1 MPFSLVSGPET
12 SLREARASV
21 AARSEVCCTL
31 HRQVATSGLST
42 AACRSHCLRCIRGPA
57 IVAAVL
63 TFACAS
69 PPLENVPPGF
79 ELHPE
84 FELELV
90 AAEPVVVD
98 PIDLA
103 FDERGRAF
111 VLELPGYPDMER
123 PARIVTVSDTDG
135 DGRWDRRRL
144 FAGDLGMADSI
155 LPWREG
161 LLAAAPPDIVYLED
175 ADGDGRA
182 DRRDVL
188 LSGFAEGNPQH
199 NVNALRY
206 GLDNWVYG
214 VNGGNG
220 ARPFWPE
227 APEEAVELGQDDF
240 RVDFGSRRFEPTG
253 RGAGGFGMTFGI
265 WGRSF
270 ATHNLDHLSQLVIP
284 RRYLGR
290 LPPSWR
296 SGRLRLAAH
305 PDGGPAEL
313 FPIGVRQTRPNHPEQ
328 STRFSAACA
337 VTAYGGGAFDGGGPI
352 GDRLAV
358 FVADP
363 SANVV
368 HRAVVDTDGAA
379 AEAGRGR
386 PGVEFLAST
395 DPLFRPV
402 NLRVGPDGALYV
414 LDMHRGVIEHPEW
427 IPDPVEA
434 ALDLYEGDDRGR
446 VYRIV
451 PARGLPAWAAD
462 GGGLDRSQT
471 TGLVEAL
478 GHANRWR
485 RLTAQRLLV
494 EEHGAEPPAAL
505 VTSLRQRVLET
516 DNPLGRL
523 HALWSLAG
531 LGALDR
537 ATLEALFGDPHP
549 ELRRNAVLALEEL
562 RDELPEAEAWRL
574 AETMVGLIGDPEPA
588 VRLQAIVTAGLLLES
603 EPTLAV
609 ELGRAVA
616 SAVVTGVSRG
626 VAETPASVGVES
638 PKRSQLVRDG
648 PWLRLAAVSVLADD
662 PVAALRLLLASGGS
676 IDPGA
681 ADVVERM
688 AALVPAERLGDVIGD
703 SLVLRALS
711 EAGAG
716 SAGTG
721 RALLAG
727 LTAAASGAGGAG
739 FAGADLLAPLR
750 RLRRSSDDLLAEA
763 AWRMTAALE
772 IDVTAEEVAHLDCAG
787 VRAADA
793 DRDVVERLEALALFG
808 LRRLWPVGAEKGAAP
823 CPDAGGTV
831 SGEALDGGSWLERM
845 GSLMDAG
852 HPAAVQRAA
861 MAELAVAEE
870 SAVTA
875 YVIDRWPYLGPAARR
890 DAGSYLI
897 RGRGRHDALLDAL
910 ESGRIRLG
918 EMNFILERRRFLL
931 RSPDQN
937 VRRRA
942 AALFDDAGVVTRA
955 EAIAAMLPALELAG
969 NPERG
974 EALFLELCARC
985 HQVGGI
991 GLGPGPNLDGIG
1003 RKSGETLLHDIL
1015 DPNAAVDA
1023 AYVNYVVETVEG
1035 EVVSGILAE
1044 SSESGV
1050 VLRAADDTVIEVR
1063 AERIRAVRSDGLSMM
1078 PEELEAGL
1086 GPADLADLLAFLSRS

>member
-1 MPFSLVSGPET
+1 MAVSA
-12 SLREARASV
+12 L
-21 AARSEVCCTL
+21 
-31 HRQVATSGLST
+31 
-42 AACRSHCLRCIRGPA
+42 AC
-57 IVAAVL
+57 V
-63 TFACAS
+63 
-69 PPLENVPPGF
+69 PPVPQGVPPGF

-103 FDERGRAF
+103 FDERARVF
-111 VLELPGYPDMER
+111 VLELPGYPDMKR

-144 FAGDLGMADSI
+144 FAGGLGMADSI
-155 LPWREG
+155 LPWRDG
-161 LLAAAPPDIVYLED
+161 LLVAAPPDILYLED
-175 ADGDGRA
+175 ADGDGKA
-182 DRRDVL
+182 DRREVL

-240 RVDFGSRRFEPTG
+240 RVDFGSRRFEATG
-253 RGAGGFGMTFGI
+253 RGAGGFGMTFGV

-270 ATHNLDHLSQLVIP
+270 ATHNLDHLSQLVIA

-290 LPPSWR
+290 LPPSWQ

-328 STRFSAACA
+328 SSRFSAACA
-337 VTAYGGGAFDGGGPI
+337 VTAYGGGAFESAGLT

-368 HRAVVDTDGAA
+368 HRAVVDAGGAA
-379 AEAGRGR
+379 TEAGRGR

-427 IPDPVEA
+427 IPDSVEA
-434 ALDLYEGDDRGR
+434 ELDLYEGNDRGR
-446 VYRIV
+446 VYRVV
-451 PARGLPAWAAD
+451 PSGGLPAWAAD
-462 GGGLDRSQT
+462 GVGLDRSQT

-494 EEHGAEPPAAL
+494 EEHRAEPPATL
-505 VTSLRQRVLET
+505 VSSLRERALET
-516 DNPLGRL
+516 DNSLGRL

-537 ATLEALFGDPHP
+537 PTLEVLLDDAHP
-549 ELRRNAVLALEEL
+549 ELRRNAVLAFEEL
-562 RDELPEAEAWRL
+562 RGELPETEARRL
-574 AETMVGLIGDPEPA
+574 AETIVGLIGDPEPG
-588 VRLQAIVTAGLLLES
+588 VRLQAILTAGLLLES
-603 EPTLAV
+603 EPRLRPDF
-609 ELGRAVA
+609 GRAVA
-616 SAVVTGVSRG
+616 TAVVAGVTRP
-626 VAETPASVGVES
+626 AARTPASAGAES
-638 PKRSQLVRDG
+638 LTRSELERDG
-648 PWLRLAAVSVLADD
+648 PWLRLAAASVLADD
-662 PVAALRLLLASGGS
+662 PVAALRLLLAAGRSV
-676 IDPGA
+676 DPGA
-681 ADVVERM
+681 VDVVERQ
-688 AALVPAERLGDVIGD
+688 AALVPAERLGEMMDD
-703 SLVLRALS
+703 PLVLRALT
-711 EAGAG
+711 EVGADG
-716 SAGTG
+716 SGTG

-727 LTAAASGAGGAG
+727 LTGAASSAGSAG
-739 FAGADLLAPLR
+739 FVDADLAAPLR
-750 RLRRSSDDLLAEA
+750 RLRRSDDDPLAEA
-763 AWRMTAALE
+763 AWRMTAAVG
-772 IDVTAEEVAHLDCAG
+772 IDVPIEDIAHLDCAG
-787 VRAADA
+787 KRAADGA
-793 DRDVVERLEALALFG
+793 RDVGERLEALALFG
-808 LRRLWPVGAEKGAAP
+808 LRRLWPAGTEEGAAP
-823 CPDAGGTV
+823 CPDAGGAGT
-831 SGEALDGGSWLERM
+831 GEPFDGGSWLERM
-845 GSLMDAG
+845 GSLMDVEN
-852 HPAAVQRAA
+852 PAAVQRAA
-861 MAELAVAEE
+861 MEELAAAEE
-870 SAVTA
+870 PAVTA

-910 ESGRIRLG
+910 ESGLIRLG

-931 RSPDQN
+931 RSPDPD

-955 EAIAAMLPALELAG
+955 EAIAAMRPALQLEG

-974 EALFLELCARC
+974 EALFRELCARC

-991 GLGPGPNLDGIG
+991 GLGPGPSLDGIG
-1003 RKSGETLLHDIL
+1003 RKSAETLLHDIL

-1023 AYVNYVVETVEG
+1023 AYVNYIVETVEG
-1035 EVVSGILAE
+1035 EVLSGILVE
-1044 SSESGV
+1044 GSGSGV
-1050 VLRAADDTVIEVR
+1050 VLRAAENTVIEVP
-1063 AERIRAVRSDGLSMM
+1063 AERTREVRSDGLSMM

-1086 GPADLADLLAFLSRS
+1086 GPADMADLLAFLSRS